1 MVLRPPVL
9 SRRSLLKSGAA
20 AAGASAF
27 AAPRIRH
34 AAAESWSRRPNFLIL
49 MCDEMRYPPIYE
61 SAAIKEFR
69 LRYLRTQN
77 ALRRTGVEFCR
88 HYVASTACS
97 PSRTSLYTGQY
108 PSLHGVTNTDGAA
121 KAAYDPDVF
130 WLDTNS
136 VPTIGEFF
144 RAAGYRTFWRGKWH
158 ASEAD
163 MTIPGTHD
171 QLLSYDATTGAPD
184 PAAEALYTASER
196 LGGFGFSGWIGP
208 EPHGRAPLNS
218 GSSVPPGQQ
227 GRDIG
232 FAQQTSRLIE
242 RLEQD
247 GGDEPWLVVS
257 SFVNPHDIVLF
268 GLFAN
273 LGGGFEFAIENG
285 VVPYQV
291 FNPALFQRTVN
302 DNLATKPTAQTSY
315 QKTYPV
321 WQQPILDQERYFRYY
336 YQLHKNVDDQMWSVY
351 QTLLRSRFFDDTII
365 LFTADH
371 GSLVGAHHGMYQ
383 KWYNAYDETTR
394 VPLIVS
400 NPRLCRGPRSV
411 DTLTSHI
418 DLMPTMLGLAGI
430 DPAPILEKLTVDHSD
445 ARPLVGRNL
454 SALVLGLVPPARIND
469 PLYFMTDDDPSRG
482 LDQATTSGIDYQSVA
497 QPNHL
502 ETVIAEIGG
511 KVWKFTRYFD
521 NPQFWS
527 SPGYPVESGVEDIVS
542 LQRQPTPREDG
553 TYPIGYQMTVKHRP
567 ASDEYEMYDVSGD
580 PMELHNLYD
589 DPSLTGVQTLLA
601 ELLQQQ
607 CARKRLV
614 PCSGDVPGEPQC
626 GQQRCTI

>member
-1 MVLRPPVL
+1 MPRPI
-9 SRRSLLKSGAA
+9 GA
-20 AAGASAF
+20 
-27 AAPRIRH
+27 
-34 AAAESWSRRPNFLIL
+34 
-49 MCDEMRYPPIYE
+49 PPL
-61 SAAIKEFR
+61 ARDFR

-77 ALRRTGVEFCR
+77 ALRRNGVEFCR

-121 KAAYDPDVF
+121 KAPYDPDVF
-130 WLDTNS
+130 WLDPNS

-144 RAAGYRTFWRGKWH
+144 RAAGYQTFWRGKWH

-184 PAAEALYTASER
+184 PSAEALYTACER

-227 GRDIG
+227 GRDVG
-232 FAQQTSRLIE
+232 FAQQASRLIE
-242 RLEQD
+242 QLDEN
-247 GGDEPWLVVS
+247 GGGEPWLIVS

-273 LGGGFEFAIENG
+273 LGGGFDFAIENG
-285 VVPYQV
+285 VVPYDL
-291 FNPALFQRTVN
+291 FNPVLFQQTVD
-302 DNLATKPTAQTSY
+302 DNLTTKPSAQASY
-315 QKTYPV
+315 QQTYPI
-321 WQQPILDQERYFRYY
+321 WQQPILDQQRYFRYY
-336 YQLHKNVDDQMWSVY
+336 YQLHKNVDEEMMVVY
-351 QTLLRSRFFDDTII
+351 QSLLRSRFADHTIV
-365 LFTADH
+365 LFTSDH

-383 KWYNAYDETTR
+383 KWYTAYDETIR

-411 DTLTSHI
+411 DTLTSHV
-418 DLMPTMLGLAGI
+418 DLLPTMLGLAAI
-430 DPAPILEKLTVDHSD
+430 DPAPILERLSADHSD

-454 SALVLGLVPPARIND
+454 SALVLGLVPPQRIKD

-482 LDQATTSGIDYQSVA
+482 LDQATASGIDYNSVA

-502 ETVIAEIGG
+502 ETVIAELGG
-511 KVWKFTRYFD
+511 RVWKYTRYFD

-527 SPGYPVESGVEDIVS
+527 SPGDPGQSGVEDVVS
-542 LQRQPTPREDG
+542 VQREPTPRRDG
-553 TYPIGYQMTVKHRP
+553 TYPIGYEMTVKRTP
-567 ASDEYEMYDVSGD
+567 ASDEYEMYNVTDD
-580 PMELHNLYD
+580 PMELRNLYD
-589 DPSLTGVQTLLA
+589 EGRYGAVRAALA
-601 ELLQQQ
+601 ALLQEQ

-614 PCSGDVPGEPQC
+614 PCSGDVPGQPEC
-626 GQQRCTI
+626 GRQRCSI